1 MKKRNTFLLICLF
14 YIVSIIVT
22 TEKTY
27 ATGAIATPYTYTV
40 VKPEN
45 QEGDV
50 GYFNLRMA
58 PGKKQKVQIELKNDV
73 DKEVTVGVEISQAKT
88 NSNGVIEFG
97 PSPIK
102 DDSSLKFD
110 LKKMV
115 TGPDKV
121 VLPPN
126 QKKVLE
132 LTIDMPETSYDGIL
146 TGGIHLKVIPT
157 KEEEE
162 EKKKQK
168 GVINEYAYLIGL
180 VLKETDTPINPEL
193 ELNEV
198 YPGLSNYRNA
208 IFINYS
214 NIQPDFVNDMDV
226 EAQVMKEGSNEI
238 LYETKKIKMRMA
250 PNSMIDFPILMN
262 SEKMEPGEYN
272 AHILVS
278 NQEKKWEWTKKFKIT
293 KEEADKYNA
302 QDVTLIQERG
312 VDWVLIG
319 LIVSGII
326 AVFVIIF
333 FIVRVINNS
342 KKKKRKQKKSKK
354 NS

>member
-1 MKKRNTFLLICLF
+1 MKKRNTVLLIGLF
-14 YIVSIIVT
+14 YIVSMIVM

-27 ATGAIATPYTYTV
+27 ATEAIATPYTYTV

-45 QEGDV
+45 QDGDV
-50 GYFNLRMA
+50 GYFNLRMV
-58 PGKKQKVQIELKNDV
+58 PGKKQKIHIELKNDV
-73 DKEVTVGVEISQAKT
+73 DQEVTVGVEISQAKT

-102 DDSSLKFD
+102 DDPSLKFD
-110 LKKMV
+110 LKKIV
-115 TGPDKV
+115 TGPTKV

-126 QKKVLE
+126 QKEVLE
-132 LTIDMPETSYDGIL
+132 LMIDMPETSYDGIL

-157 KEEEE
+157 KEEEV

-180 VLKETDTPINPEL
+180 VLKETDTPIKPEL

-226 EAQVMKEGSNEI
+226 EAQIMKEGSNEI

-272 AHILVS
+272 THVLVS
-278 NQEKKWEWTKKFKIT
+278 NQEKKWEWTKKFTIT

-312 VDWVLIG
+312 IDWG
-319 LIVSGII
+319 LIALIVGGFVAAFVVIFLI
-326 AVFVIIF
+326 A
-333 FIVRVINNS
+333 RAIN
-342 KKKKRKQKKSKK
+342 KRKQKKRKK
-354 NS
+354 